1 MNKGT
6 AIVGFIL
13 SFLAGIA
20 LMYGIDRS
28 AGVQIA
34 SEESTGQAAL
44 DQSAAPVPVTAQD
57 PQWGKPDAL
66 VTIVEISD
74 FECPFCAR
82 VGPTIKRLKDEYGPS
97 QLRVVWKNSP
107 LPFHKNAKPAA
118 VAAATVFGLAGA
130 DAFWK
135 FHDLL
140 FANQRSLTEENLAKW
155 AQQAGVNPQKYQAAI
170 KEGKYAKK
178 VEDDLAMAQKVGAT
192 GTPAF
197 RINGVTLVGAQPY
210 DKFKDIV
217 DAQLKEAKALV
228 ASGTPKSRVYVELT
242 KKNAGSTAAAEDT
255 KKPDEKKAEQPP
267 EDTSIWKV
275 LLSKDDPQKGPKDA
289 LVTVVIFSDYQCPFC
304 KRVEDTLKQVEQKY
318 GKDVRFVWKDNP
330 LPFHPRA
337 LPAATLAMVAF
348 KQKGDE
354 GFWKAHDLLFQSQP
368 KLEDEDLQRI
378 AGEVGVPWAMVKQA
392 IDTQKFK
399 EAFAADQT
407 LAEDLEA
414 RGTPHF
420 FVNGFRVK
428 GAQPFEKFQQVID
441 AQLAKAKALVDK
453 GVARASVYDEIM
465 KEGKEPPPPEK
476 KDVGTAPKDSPS
488 KGPKNAKVTIQEFS
502 DFQCPYCKRAIDSIR
517 EVEKNFGTQVRVVWR
532 NMPLA
537 FHNNAMPAAE
547 AAREAYEQ
555 KGDDG
560 FWKFHDKLWEAQDQ
574 QGGLERAGL
583 EKIAQELG
591 LDMAKF
597 KQALDSHKHKA
608 RIEAD
613 SQQGNKVQINGT
625 PAFVINGYFIN
636 GAQPYSAFKKAIQR
650 ALKEAK

>member
-34 SEESTGQAAL
+34 AEESAGQGAL
-44 DQSAAPVPVTAQD
+44 DHSAAPVPVTAQD

-66 VTIVEISD
+66 VTVVEISD
-74 FECPFCAR
+74 FQCPFCSR
-82 VGPTIKRLKDEYGPS
+82 VGPTIKRLKEEYGPS
-97 QLRVVWKNSP
+97 QLRVVWKNNP
-107 LPFHKNAKPAA
+107 LPFHKDAKPAA

-155 AQQAGVNPQKYQAAI
+155 AQQVGVNAEKYKAAI
-170 KEGKYAKK
+170 ASGQYAKK
-178 VEDDLAMAQKVGAT
+178 VDEDMALAKKIGAS

-210 DKFKDIV
+210 DKFKEVV

-228 ASGTPKSRVYVELT
+228 ASGTPRGQVYVELT
-242 KKNAGSTAAAEDT
+242 KKNVGSTPSDEEA
-255 KKPDEKKAEQPP
+255 KKPDQRPQQPP
-267 EDTSIWKV
+267 EDTAIWKV
-275 LLSKDDPQKGPKDA
+275 PVSKDDPQKGPKDA
-289 LVTVVIFSDYQCPFC
+289 LVTVVVISDFQCPFC
-304 KRVEDTLKQVEQKY
+304 KRVEGTLKQVEQKY
-318 GKDVRFVWKDNP
+318 GKDVRFVWKNNP

-337 LPAATLAMVAF
+337 TPAATLAMVAF
-348 KQKGDE
+348 KLKGDA
-354 GFWKAHDLLFQSQP
+354 GFWKAHDLLFESQP

-378 AGEVGVPWAMVKQA
+378 AVEVGVPWPMVKQA
-392 IDTQKFK
+392 IDSEKYK
-399 EAFAADQT
+399 DAFGADQA
-407 LAEDLEA
+407 LADDLEA

-420 FVNGFRVK
+420 FINGYRVK
-428 GAQPFEKFQQVID
+428 GAQPFDKFQEVID
-441 AQLAKAKALVDK
+441 AQLTKAKALVAK

-465 KEGKEPPPPEK
+465 KDAKAPPPPEK
-476 KDVGTAPKDSPS
+476 KDIAPAPKDSPV
-488 KGPKNAKVTIQEFS
+488 KGPKSAKVTIQEFS
-502 DFQCPYCKRAIDSIR
+502 DFQCPYCKRAVDSIR
-517 EVEKNFGTQVRVVWR
+517 EVEKNFGSQVKVVWR
-532 NMPLA
+532 NMPLP

-560 FWKFHDKLWEAQDQ
+560 FWKYHDKLWEAQGEP
-574 QGGLERAGL
+574 GGLERANL

-591 LDMAKF
+591 LDMTKF

-608 RIEAD
+608 RIESDA
-613 SQQGNKVQINGT
+613 QEGNKAQINGT

-636 GAQPYSAFKKAIQR
+636 GAQPYSAFKKVIQR
-650 ALKEAK
+650 ALKEAR

>member
-34 SEESTGQAAL
+34 AEESTGQGAL

-66 VTIVEISD
+66 VTVVEISD
-74 FECPFCAR
+74 FQCPFCSR
-82 VGPTIKRLKDEYGPS
+82 VGPTLKRLKEEYGPS
-97 QLRVVWKNSP
+97 QLRIVWKNNP
-107 LPFHKNAKPAA
+107 LPFHKDAKPAA

-155 AQQAGVNPQKYQAAI
+155 AQQVGVNAQKYKAAI
-170 KEGKYAKK
+170 ASGQYAKK
-178 VEDDLAMAQKVGAT
+178 VDDDMAMAKKVGAS

-210 DKFKDIV
+210 DKFKEVV

-242 KKNAGSTAAAEDT
+242 KKNAGSSAAEET
-255 KKPDEKKAEQPP
+255 KKPDRQKPPP
-267 EDTSIWKV
+267 EDTTIWKV
-275 LLSKDDPQKGPKDA
+275 PVGKDDPQKGPKDA
-289 LVTVVIFSDYQCPFC
+289 LVTVVVISDFQCPFC
-304 KRVEDTLKQVEQKY
+304 KRVEGTLKQVEQKY

-337 LPAATLAMVAF
+337 MPAATLARVAF
-348 KQKGDE
+348 KQRGNE
-354 GFWKAHDLLFQSQP
+354 GFWKAHDLLFESQT

-378 AGEVGVPWAMVKQA
+378 AGQVGVAWPMVKQA
-392 IDTQKFK
+392 IDDNKYK
-399 EAFAADQT
+399 DVIGADQE
-407 LAEDLEA
+407 LADDLEA

-420 FVNGFRVK
+420 FINGYRVK
-428 GAQPFEKFQQVID
+428 GAQPLDKFEEVID
-441 AQLAKAKALVDK
+441 AQLAKAKGLVSK
-453 GVARASVYDEIM
+453 GVVPASVYDEIM
-465 KEGKEPPPPEK
+465 KEGKAPPPPEK
-476 KDVGTAPKDSPS
+476 KDVGPAPKDSPV
-488 KGPKNAKVTIQEFS
+488 KGPKNARVTIQEFS
-502 DFQCPYCKRAIDSIR
+502 DFQCPYCKRGADSLK
-517 EVEKNFGTQVRVVWR
+517 EVEKNFGTQVKIVWR

-555 KGDDG
+555 KGDEG
-560 FWKFHDKLWEAQDQ
+560 FWKYHDKLWEAQGQ
-574 QGGLERAGL
+574 PGGLERANL

-591 LDMAKF
+591 LDMTKF

-608 RIEAD
+608 RIESDA
-613 SQQGNKVQINGT
+613 QAGNKAQINGT

-636 GAQPYSAFKKAIQR
+636 GAQPYAAFKKAIQR
-650 ALKEAK
+650 ALKEAR

>member
-34 SEESTGQAAL
+34 SEESTGEAAL

-66 VTIVEISD
+66 VTLVEISD
-74 FECPFCAR
+74 FQCPFCSR
-82 VGPTIKRLKDEYGPS
+82 VGPTIKRLKEEYGPS
-97 QLRVVWKNSP
+97 QFRAVWKHNP
-107 LPFHKNAKPAA
+107 LPFHKDAKSAAIAAAA
-118 VAAATVFGLAGA
+118 VHAVAGN

-135 FHDLL
+135 YRDLL
-140 FANQRSLTEENLAKW
+140 FANQRSLTEDNLAKW
-155 AQQAGVNPQKYQAAI
+155 AQQVGADPAKYKAAI
-170 KEGKYAKK
+170 ASDETKKK
-178 VEDDLAMAQKVGAT
+178 VEEDSALAKKLGAT

-210 DKFKDIV
+210 DKFKEIV

-228 ASGTPKSRVYVELT
+228 ASGTPRSRVYVELT
-242 KKNAGSTAAAEDT
+242 KKNAASTPAEED
-255 KKPDEKKAEQPP
+255 KKPDRRQPPP
-267 EDTSIWKV
+267 EDTTIWKV
-275 LLSKDDPQKGPKDA
+275 PVGKDDPQKGPKDA
-289 LVTVVIFSDYQCPFC
+289 LVTIVEFSDFQCPFC

-318 GKDVRFVWKDNP
+318 GKDVRIVWKDNP

-337 LPAATLAMVAF
+337 TPAATLAIAAF

-354 GFWKAHDLLFQSQP
+354 GFWKAHGLLYESQP
-368 KLEDEDLQRI
+368 KLQEQDLQRI
-378 AGEVGVPWAMVKQA
+378 AGEVGVPWPMVKQA
-392 IDTQKFK
+392 IDGNKY
-399 EAFAADQT
+399 EDLIGADQE
-407 LAEDLEA
+407 LADELEA

-420 FVNGFRVK
+420 FVNGYRVK
-428 GAQPFEKFQQVID
+428 GAQPFGKFKEVID
-441 AQLAKAKALVDK
+441 AQLAKAKGLVSK

-465 KEGKEPPPPEK
+465 KEGKAPPAPEK
-476 KDVGTAPKDSPS
+476 KDVGPAPKDSPV
-488 KGPKNAKVTIQEFS
+488 KGPKNARVTIQEFS
-502 DFQCPYCKRAIDSIR
+502 DFQCPYCKRGADSLK
-517 EVEKNFGTQVRVVWR
+517 EVEKNFGTQVKIVWR
-532 NMPLA
+532 DMPLA

-555 KGDDG
+555 KGDEG
-560 FWKFHDKLWEAQDQ
+560 FWKFHDKLWEAQSQ
-574 QGGLERAGL
+574 PGGLERANL

-591 LDMAKF
+591 LDMTKF

-608 RIEAD
+608 RIESDA
-613 SQQGNKVQINGT
+613 QAGKKAQINGT

-650 ALKEAK
+650 ALKEAR